1 MFRSFSKEKSMKSK
15 GERKSYPRDLFRWD
29 LEYKSLRGKD
39 ENLQESD
46 AQTLFP
52 YLQNAT

>member
-1 MFRSFSKEKSMKSK
+1 MKSK

-29 LEYKSLRGKD
+29 LVYKSLRGKD

>member
-1 MFRSFSKEKSMKSK
+1 MFCSFSKEKSMKSK
-15 GERKSYPRDLFRWD
+15 GERKRYPRDLFRWD
-29 LEYKSLRGKD
+29 LVCKSLRGKD
-39 ENLQESD
+39 KNLQESD